1 MDDEKSYEEHSEPE
15 AEKAMSFLEH
25 LEELRWTLIKSIIAL
40 IAGMGL
46 CWAGVRFI
54 MGFLQAPLFQV
65 LERKGQDPE
74 DFLLSLNPVDPLTLS
89 LQIGFFAGFIVAFPF
104 IAFFIGQFV
113 NPALRS
119 KERLL
124 LIPTFLAGLGLFLCG
139 VFFCYFLI
147 LPKAL
152 SFFIDWAEWFGI
164 RPQWPFTQYIGFVLQ
179 MIVAFGLSF
188 ELPLV
193 IAILSQLG
201 IVHSRDLGKYRRHA
215 VVAIIIFAACV
226 TPTSDP
232 FTLGMMFGPMYLLYE
247 GSILIARFIERGRR
261 KRMVAAGL
269 ADDLD

>member
-1 MDDEKSYEEHSEPE
+1 MDEEFTEAQEKP
-15 AEKAMSFLEH
+15 MTFLEH
-25 LEELRWTLIKSIIAL
+25 LEELRWTLIKSMVAL
-40 IAGMGL
+40 IICMGA
-46 CWAGVRFI
+46 CWASVKFI
-54 MGFLQAPLFQV
+54 MAFLQAPLFKI
-65 LERKGQDPE
+65 LEEKGQNPE

-89 LQIGFFAGFIVAFPF
+89 LQIGFFAGIIIAFPL

-113 NPALRS
+113 NPALKK
-119 KERLL
+119 KERYL

-139 VFFCYFLI
+139 VCFCYFLI
-147 LPKAL
+147 LPKAI

-179 MIVAFGLSF
+179 MMVAFGLSF

-201 IVHSRDLGKYRRHA
+201 IVESASLGKYRRHA

-247 GSILIARFIERGRR
+247 ISILIAKFIERGRR
-261 KRMVAAGL
+261 RRLVEAGL
-269 ADDLD
+269 MDDLD